1 MKINAEL
8 VLNLRH
14 KRSWS
19 QDELAI
25 AAGVNLRTI
34 QRIEREGSAS
44 LQSKKALASALDI
57 TVNDLEFKEIIKM
70 KQYEFKTLEIE
81 SNEGFLTGLK
91 KQKLPDLAAIFNEQ
105 GKAGWQ
111 VIQVLTPDL
120 AQGLWTLKSG
130 NMVAL
135 LQRELIA
142 E

>member
-8 VLNLRH
+8 VLDLRH
-14 KRSWS
+14 KKSWS

-57 TVNDLEFKEIIKM
+57 DVFDLEFKEVIKM

-91 KQKLPDLAAIFNEQ
+91 KQKMPDLATIFNEQ

-111 VIQVLTPDL
+111 VVQVLIPDL
-120 AQGLWTLKSG
+120 SQGLWTSKSG

-135 LQRELIA
+135 LQRELI